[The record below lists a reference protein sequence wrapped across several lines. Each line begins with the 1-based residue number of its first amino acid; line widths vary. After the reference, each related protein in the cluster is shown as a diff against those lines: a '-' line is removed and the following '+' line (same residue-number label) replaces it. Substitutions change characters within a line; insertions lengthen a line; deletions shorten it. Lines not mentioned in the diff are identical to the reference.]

1 MIAIEKILPLLLL
14 LSVGLVACQQEAF
27 APDTSQEADLK
38 PAAEKAIRSYL
49 ESRPNLAMD
58 RMDLEVEDVQV
69 EGDTAV
75 AKVIFR
81 TKEGEGAMPFTYN
94 LRREGDGWAVVP
106 KDSREDAAHLPPN
119 HPSASQKKDPAP
131 AH

>member
-1 MIAIEKILPLLLL
+1 MFTTKKLLLFLLL
-14 LSVGLVACQQEAF
+14 LSVGLVACQQEPS
-27 APDTSQEADLK
+27 APEAAQEADLK

-58 RMDLEVEDVQV
+58 RMELEVEDVQV
-69 EGDTAV
+69 EGDTAI

-94 LRREGDGWAVVP
+94 LRREGDGWAVIS
-106 KDSREDAAHLPPN
+106 KDAGEGAAHLPPN
-119 HPSASQKKDPAP
+119 HPATTKDPAP

>member
-1 MIAIEKILPLLLL
+1 MNARKKIFLFLLL
-14 LSVGLVACQQEAF
+14 LSLGLVACQQEPS
-27 APDTSQEADLK
+27 APEATQETDPK
-38 PAAEKAIRSYL
+38 QTAEKAIRSYL

-69 EGDTAV
+69 EGDAAV

-106 KDSREDAAHLPPN
+106 KDSGESTAHLPPN